1 MKRFSILQALI
12 FLVLTIHTGS
22 SKDVNARLLRKWA
35 AAKAAKSKKSGIV
48 SPVKSPKIPVR
59 PSPALRPA
67 SPVSPVSPV
76 SESPRPITKFI
87 NPISR
92 FLTRR
97 LSKTP
102 SQSHY
107 SSPMTHRSSP
117 PPTPPSKT
125 VNQIQTTRQPIQ

>member
-1 MKRFSILQALI
+1 M
-12 FLVLTIHTGS
+12 
-22 SKDVNARLLRKWA
+22 NARLLRKWA

-48 SPVKSPKIPVR
+48 SPVQTPVKSPKIPVR

-67 SPVSPVSPV
+67 SPVSPV

-102 SQSHY
+102 SQN
-107 SSPMTHRSSP
+107 SSPMSHRPSP
-117 PPTPPSKT
+117 PPTPSSKIE
-125 VNQIQTTRQPIQ
+125 NQIQTTRQPIQ